1 MNKISDI
8 PNEFFTSKHSKAS
21 LQELVLNMNPLTELS
36 GLIKN
41 FKNLKVLGIGH
52 TQIIELPPSIEQLN
66 LEKIV
71 VENTPLLVPKLV
83 TAERGFQAIK
93 DYFAEQREGKKA
105 VEQHNAYLE
114 SEVNTSKVDTLMDR
128 EDDDFRK
135 SSYPNQTRASD
146 NQSSPDQL
154 RFAEAIVNQMRSLES
169 TGNLQL
175 HEAKADSKFAKAYD
189 RVIQQFIEEDK
200 VQYLPDEVKI
210 VHQNMQSASQKMM
223 STMSVTV
230 SGTREL
236 TQEYGNASQ
245 LDQILMQLK
254 YFNLHIHKQLVDLKE
269 RLNIYK
275 LKFVMAYLMSYLDE
289 FITLCEDKFQNDSAK
304 LTIGNLAEEFDE
316 EVIQRRKQTYEIMIG
331 DSIFYQKIG
340 MHKELMEIFSLL
352 GFRKEVDKRSKLLYL
367 KIDKTVENMGLIKDY
382 AQVFKMIQYIKT

>member
-8 PNEFFTSKHSKAS
+8 PNEFFTSKHPKAS

-52 TQIIELPPSIEQLN
+52 TQIVELPPSIEQLN

-105 VEQHNAYLE
+105 PEQHNAYLE
-114 SEVNTSKVDTLMDR
+114 SEVNTSKVDTIIDK

-135 SSYPNQTRASD
+135 SSYPNQTRPSD

-175 HEAKADSKFAKAYD
+175 HEAKADSKFAQAYD
-189 RVIQQFIEEDK
+189 RVIQ
-200 VQYLPDEVKI
+200 
-210 VHQNMQSASQKMM
+210 
-223 STMSVTV
+223 
-230 SGTREL
+230 
-236 TQEYGNASQ
+236 
-245 LDQILMQLK
+245 
-254 YFNLHIHKQLVDLKE
+254 
-269 RLNIYK
+269 
-275 LKFVMAYLMSYLDE
+275 
-289 FITLCEDKFQNDSAK
+289 
-304 LTIGNLAEEFDE
+304 
-316 EVIQRRKQTYEIMIG
+316 
-331 DSIFYQKIG
+331 
-340 MHKELMEIFSLL
+340 
-352 GFRKEVDKRSKLLYL
+352 
-367 KIDKTVENMGLIKDY
+367 
-382 AQVFKMIQYIKT
+382 